1 MVADSFADCRRLVLE
16 VGFFLAVVVAVAAPA
31 AASEVVE
38 ASPAFLTLLVFTVGG
53 VGAELLAERG
63 RFFAATLEVVGGFEV
78 LEIWL
83 SNRLASA

>member
-31 AASEVVE
+31 ASEVVE
-38 ASPAFLTLLVFTVGG
+38 ASPTFLTLLVFTVG

>member
-16 VGFFLAVVVAVAAPA
+16 VGFFLAVVVVVAAP

-38 ASPAFLTLLVFTVGG
+38 ASATFLTLLVFTVGG

>member
-1 MVADSFADCRRLVLE
+1 MFADSFADCRRLVLE
-16 VGFFLAVVVAVAAPA
+16 VGFFLAVVVVVAAP

-38 ASPAFLTLLVFTVGG
+38 ASAAFLTLLVFTVG

-63 RFFAATLEVVGGFEV
+63 RFFAATLEVVGFEV

>member
-16 VGFFLAVVVAVAAPA
+16 VGFFLAVVVVVAAPA

-38 ASPAFLTLLVFTVGG
+38 ASAAFLTLLVFTVG

-63 RFFAATLEVVGGFEV
+63 RFFAATLEVGFEV